1 MQLIFLFETNSI
13 SKSDYKYV
21 RSYLT
26 KIEMIRR
33 FKFSP
38 LYLNGK
44 GNYNK
49 FEKKI
54 NLLIKSYSG
63 ESKVFMF
70 IDVDSTSLNYDQI
83 MLNKEII
90 NYCIEKKF
98 ELIWFKRTIEEVFW
112 GTKIP
117 QNKKNIKADEFLR
130 INQISKIDF
139 QKLDISNYDVLKNG
153 ESNLNS
159 IFKNFLSKLKN

>member
-54 NLLIKSYSG
+54 NSLIKSYSG

-90 NYCIEKKF
+90 NYCIEKK
-98 ELIWFKRTIEEVFW
+98 V
-112 GTKIP
+112 
-117 QNKKNIKADEFLR
+117 
-130 INQISKIDF
+130 
-139 QKLDISNYDVLKNG
+139 
-153 ESNLNS
+153 
-159 IFKNFLSKLKN
+159 

>member
-1 MQLIFLFETNSI
+1 MQLIFLFETNST

-26 KIEMIRR
+26 EIGMIRK

-54 NLLIKSYSG
+54 NYLIKSYQG
-63 ESKVFMF
+63 ETKVFMF
-70 IDVDSTSLNYDQI
+70 IDVDSTSLKYDQI
-83 MLNKEII
+83 KLNKEII
-90 NYCIEKKF
+90 DYCNVKNY

-112 GTKIP
+112 GIKIP

-130 INQISKIDF
+130 TNRISKVDF
-139 QKLDISNYDVLKNG
+139 KILDIISYDALKNG
-153 ESNLNS
+153 ESNLKN
-159 IFKNFLSKLKN
+159 IFDKFLAKH

>member
-1 MQLIFLFETNSI
+1 MQLIFLFETNST

-26 KIEMIRR
+26 KIGMIRK

-54 NLLIKSYSG
+54 NYLIKSYSG

-83 MLNKEII
+83 KLNKEITDYCSEK
-90 NYCIEKKF
+90 NY
-98 ELIWFKRTIEEVFW
+98 ELIWFKRTIEEVFL
-112 GTKIP
+112 GAKIP
-117 QNKKNIKADEFLR
+117 QNKKNIKADEFLKK
-130 INQISKIDF
+130 NQISNIDF
-139 QKLDISNYDVLKNG
+139 KKLDISNYDVLNNG
-153 ESNLNS
+153 ESNLKS
-159 IFKNFLSKLKN
+159 IFDNFLAKE

>member
-1 MQLIFLFETNSI
+1 MQLIFLFETNSK
-13 SKSDYKYV
+13 SQSDYKYV

-26 KIEMIRR
+26 KIEMIRK

-54 NLLIKSYSG
+54 NYLIKSYLG

-83 MLNKEII
+83 KLNREIT
-90 NYCIEKKF
+90 NYCSEKNY

-112 GTKIP
+112 GAKIP
-117 QNKKNIKADEFLR
+117 QSKKTIKADEFLR
-130 INQISKIDF
+130 KNQISNIDF
-139 QKLDISNYDVLKNG
+139 KKLDISNYDFLKNG
-153 ESNLNS
+153 ESNLKS
-159 IFKNFLSKLKN
+159 VFDNFLSKE

>member
-1 MQLIFLFETNSI
+1 MQLIFLFETNST

-26 KIEMIRR
+26 KIEMIRK

-54 NLLIKSYSG
+54 NYLIKSYSG

-70 IDVDSTSLNYDQI
+70 IDVDSTSLSYDQI
-83 MLNKEII
+83 KLNKEITDYCKER
-90 NYCIEKKF
+90 NY
-98 ELIWFKRTIEEVFW
+98 ELVWFKRTIEEVFW
-112 GTKIP
+112 GTKIS
-117 QNKKNIKADEFLR
+117 QNKKTAKADEFLR

-139 QKLDISNYDVLKNG
+139 RILNISNYDALKNG
-153 ESNLNS
+153 ESNLKS
-159 IFKNFLSKLKN
+159 IFDNFLSKE